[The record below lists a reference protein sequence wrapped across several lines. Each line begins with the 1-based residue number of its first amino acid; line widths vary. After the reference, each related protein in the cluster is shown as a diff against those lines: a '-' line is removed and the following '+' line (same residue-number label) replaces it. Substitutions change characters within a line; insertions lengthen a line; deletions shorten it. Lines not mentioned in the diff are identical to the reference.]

1 MSTDEERSFFNLNQ
15 VDLEALDIVGYH
27 REWPLEDAWELAER
41 AQKRLSSTGNQINN
55 IQSEYAGG
63 EVPIERWAEHS
74 SAQQQY
80 TVLNRIIGRVVH
92 GVGDEAETYVNGLSQ
107 AQIDDIFFNRKEPQ

>member
-15 VDLEALDIVGYH
+15 VDLEALDIVGYQ
-27 REWPLEDAWELAER
+27 REWPLEDAWALAKR
-41 AQKRLSSTGNQINN
+41 AQKRLTSTADHIDK
-55 IQSEYAGG
+55 IQGEYAGN
-63 EVPIERWAEHS
+63 ELPIERWAEHS
-74 SAQQQY
+74 TAQQQY